1 MLFLFKMQPI
11 SLIQLVFQ
19 IEETYT
25 KKIIFLFLGLA
36 VPGISSYKK
45 ITEEYYTVPN
55 QTILTSLS
63 ANSWTTS
70 DLGLTCSAS
79 INFVANDVYQNKTDG
94 ILVYISF
101 GNGVYEPM
109 PQTYDGIAY
118 SYTARRDRVVLEIQS
133 SDAKVK
139 ITPPG
144 PLNVKIVLIPSK
156 E

>member
-1 MLFLFKMQPI
+1 MKK
-11 SLIQLVFQ
+11 LIL
-19 IEETYT
+19 
-25 KKIIFLFLGLA
+25 LFLGLA
-36 VPGISSYKK
+36 ILAVSSCKK

-63 ANSWTTS
+63 ANSWATS
-70 DLGLTCSAS
+70 DAGFTYSAS
-79 INFVANDVYQNKTDG
+79 INFVANDIYQNKADG

-101 GNGVYEPM
+101 GNGVYEPV

-118 SYTARRDRVVLEIQS
+118 SYTARQDRVVLEIQS

-139 ITPPG
+139 INPPG
-144 PLNVKIVLIPSK
+144 PLSVKIVLIPSK